1 MIRFFEGAGRSHRP
15 GSFNSDQKF
24 DSKGHFTLGVWT
36 KETQELSN
44 LIGGELKIGP
54 KGFTLGVKTKVCQTE
69 LALTWHH
76 FGAKFSW
83 S

>member
-1 MIRFFEGAGRSHRP
+1 MISFEGAGRSHQP

-44 LIGGELKIGP
+44 PIGGELKIGLN
-54 KGFTLGVKTKVCQTE
+54 GFTLGVKVCQNDY
-69 LALTWHH
+69 ASTWHH